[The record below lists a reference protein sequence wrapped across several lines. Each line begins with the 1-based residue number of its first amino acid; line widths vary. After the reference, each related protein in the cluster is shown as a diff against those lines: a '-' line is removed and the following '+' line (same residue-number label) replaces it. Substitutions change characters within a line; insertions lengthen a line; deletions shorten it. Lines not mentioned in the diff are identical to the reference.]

1 MKISVRGVD
10 YFVEICGEGEPIVL
24 LHGFT
29 GDCSTWDEIQKD
41 LINYQLIKVDILGH
55 GQTDSPIEAN
65 RYQMEEVVE
74 DLRKL
79 LEQLQIN
86 QAHVLGYS
94 MGGRLALS
102 YAITYPNMVLSL
114 ILESSSPGLKLEQ
127 EKKDRIKSD
136 EKLASFIL
144 NEGMKAFIDYWENIP
159 LFQTQFSLP
168 NETRAQIR
176 KQRLQNNPIGLA
188 NSLRGMG
195 TGSQPSWWDK
205 LHALKVPVF
214 IICGEL
220 DLKFCRI
227 SQDMDH
233 HLLNSHVYIVPKAG
247 HAVHVEQS
255 RIFGTIVSEFIQRSS
270 TNYEGKRLQKEDQYG
285 N

>member
-1 MKISVRGVD
+1 MKMSVRGVN

-41 LINYQLIKVDILGH
+41 LAHYQLIKVDILGH
-55 GQTDSPIEAN
+55 GQTDSPIEES

-74 DLRKL
+74 DLRNL
-79 LEQLQIN
+79 LEQLQIH
-86 QAHVLGYS
+86 QAHFLGYS

-102 YAITYPNMVLSL
+102 FAAIYPNMVSSL

-127 EKKDRIKSD
+127 EKIDRRKSD
-136 EKLASFIL
+136 ERLASFIL
-144 NEGMKAFIDYWENIP
+144 NNGMKAFVDYWERIP
-159 LFQTQFSLP
+159 LFQSQSSLT
-168 NETRAQIR
+168 NETRTQIR

-195 TGSQPSWWDK
+195 TGSQPSWWHK
-205 LHALKVPVF
+205 LHELKVPVL
-214 IICGEL
+214 IICGEK
-220 DLKFCRI
+220 DMKFCRI
-227 SQDMDH
+227 AQDMDDR
-233 HLLNSHVYIVPKAG
+233 LLNSRVHIVLNAG

-255 RIFGTIVSEFIQRSS
+255 RIFGKIVSEFIQRFS
-270 TNYEGKRLQKEDQYG
+270 TNNKGKRLQ
-285 N
+285 